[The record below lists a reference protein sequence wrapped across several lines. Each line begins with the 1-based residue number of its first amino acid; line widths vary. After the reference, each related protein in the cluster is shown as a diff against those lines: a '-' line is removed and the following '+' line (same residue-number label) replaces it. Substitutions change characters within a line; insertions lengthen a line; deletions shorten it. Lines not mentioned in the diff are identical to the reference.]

1 MKNFWL
7 VLVLIAT
14 LSGCATGDLIQK
26 VDTGM
31 KKEEVIAVLGAPDGV
46 RQEEGAEYLIY
57 VNRLMSSWSWDRADY
72 LIELKNGL
80 VTQYQPI
87 NVKEMSQDQRQSLML
102 MGLMGQQMMNNANQ
116 PASPQY
122 RIPVTCRTYSNGITT
137 CQ

>member
-1 MKNFWL
+1 MKKFWL
-7 VLVLIAT
+7 VFVLIAT

-31 KKEEVIAVLGAPDGV
+31 TKADVIAALGAPDGV
-46 RQEEGAEYLIY
+46 RQENGAEYLIY

-87 NVKEMSQDQRQSLML
+87 NVKEMSQDQRQSLMM

-116 PASPQY
+116 SIAPQP
-122 RIPVTCRTYSNGITT
+122 RTPVMCRTYSNGITT